1 MATKGRNVLVL
12 FESLAGTKHKYV
24 RIRPKIDGPGEAV
37 MFDPLVQEKVLY
49 REIKKLKTMKDKKSS
64 KSKSK

>member
-1 MATKGRNVLVL
+1 MHFYILSGLLSFIGYIYIYRNVLVL

-37 MFDPLVQEKVLY
+37 MFDPLGESL
-49 REIKKLKTMKDKKSS
+49 
-64 KSKSK
+64 